1 MSTEDKLENVSP
13 TFGNTVLPAVVGS
26 QRKYQIVY
34 ADPAWNY
41 NSRMALGKGAAK
53 SSAED
58 YYKTMSIDD
67 ICNLPI
73 KSITDKNCIL
83 FIWVTMPKLNEVF
96 KVISAWGFEYKT
108 CGFVWVKKNK
118 VYSEERNKNR
128 GGIDDFMG
136 QGRWVRQNAELCL
149 IATKGKPKRISAKV
163 RQIIYQPVQ
172 EHSKKPS
179 EVREQIINLIGD
191 LPRVELFA
199 RQKVEGWDVWG
210 NEVESNVNLETSANN
225 GR

>member
-1 MSTEDKLENVSP
+1 MK
-13 TFGNTVLPAVVGS
+13 
-26 QRKYQIVY
+26 KYKIIY

-58 YYKTMSIDD
+58 YYNVMSIDD
-67 ICNLPI
+67 IMALPI
-73 KSITDKNCIL
+73 KQISDKDCIL

-96 KVISAWGFEYKT
+96 KVIDAWGFEYKT
-108 CGFVWVKKNK
+108 CGFVWVKRNK
-118 VYSEERNKNR
+118 VFSEERNKNR
-128 GGIDDFMG
+128 NGIDDFMG

-163 RQIIYQPVQ
+163 RQIIYQPIQ
-172 EHSKKPS
+172 EHSQKPN
-179 EVREQIINLIGD
+179 EVRERIIELVGD
-191 LPRVELFA
+191 LPRLEMFA
-199 RQKVEGWDVWG
+199 REKFVGWDIWG
-210 NEVESNVNLETSANN
+210 NELENDVELETSANN